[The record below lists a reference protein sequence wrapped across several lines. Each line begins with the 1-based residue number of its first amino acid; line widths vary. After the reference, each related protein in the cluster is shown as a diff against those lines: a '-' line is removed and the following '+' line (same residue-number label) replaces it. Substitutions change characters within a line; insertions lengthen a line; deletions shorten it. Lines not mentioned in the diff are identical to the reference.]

1 MSWVSKKETLNL
13 NERLPG
19 ARHNSAALQYSP
31 NALKPVRNVPLI
43 D

>member
-1 MSWVSKKETLNL
+1 MSWASKKETLNL
-13 NERLPG
+13 NEVFSG
-19 ARHNSAALQYSP
+19 ARHKRAALQYSP